1 MRVIS
6 GRLRGRNLFAP
17 KGHNIRP
24 TSDQVKESL
33 FNIIGSRVL
42 HATFLDLF
50 AGTGNIGIEALSR
63 HAARVVFVEK
73 SPEHVRVIKRNLA
86 VCQLESESRVYCG
99 DANNMLRVLQ
109 KAAWTFD
116 IIFVDPPYRQTN
128 MLRDILTH
136 IVERSL
142 LADTGLLVVEHANT
156 FIPQPNIGETLFLS
170 KNRRIGDTTLSFYQF
185 VDEN

>member
-6 GRLRGRNLFAP
+6 GRLRGRTLFAP

-33 FNIIGSRVL
+33 FNMLGPRLL

-73 SPEHVRVIKRNLA
+73 SPGHVRVIKRNLA
-86 VCQLESESRVYCG
+86 VCQLESESHVYCG

-109 KAAWTFD
+109 KATWTFD
-116 IIFVDPPYRQTN
+116 LIFVDPPYRQTN

-136 IVERSL
+136 VVERAL
-142 LADTGLLVVEHANT
+142 LADTGLLVAEHAYT
-156 FIPQPNIGETLFLS
+156 FAPQSNIGGTLFLS
-170 KNRRIGDTTLSFYQF
+170 KSRRIGDTTLSFYQS
-185 VDEN
+185 VAEE